1 MRRYDVAVVGSGPNG
16 FAAAITAQ
24 QAGLS
29 VVILE
34 AEEKI
39 GGGVRSE
46 PLTLPGFV
54 HDIGSAI
61 HPLGAGSPFFNTLPL
76 SDYGLEWVYPEAA
89 VAHPLDGGQA
99 FTLERSVVDTAAQL
113 GVDREA
119 YIDLMQPIVEQW
131 DNIAP
136 AFLGPLRWPDHP
148 FSLASFG
155 LKAVQSAERL
165 AQRSFKGAPARAFF
179 AGLAA
184 HSMLP
189 LEKTVSAGVGL
200 VLGALGHV
208 VGWPFPKG
216 GSQQLTDALHHYFV
230 SLGGEIITD
239 HRVTSIADIPPCKA
253 TLFDITPYQLL
264 DIEGLNFTGS
274 YLRQLKQ
281 FKYNQGIFKIDWALD
296 EPIPFTNEAC
306 HRAATIHLGGTLEEI
321 AESEQMMWN
330 KEHSDNPYVLLVHQ
344 SPFDA
349 SRAPEGKHTAWAY
362 CHVPRYS
369 EVNMTE
375 AIEKQVERFAP
386 GFKNTVLERHTM
398 NTHQVQQ
405 YNANYIGGDINGG
418 AQTLMQLFTR
428 PVMNL
433 TPYRTPLEGVYI
445 CSSSTPP
452 GGGVHG
458 MCGFYAAK
466 TALKDVFDKE
476 VGLNS

>member
-1 MRRYDVAVVGSGPNG
+1 MKRYDVAVVGSGPNG
-16 FAAAITAQ
+16 FAAAIAAQ

-34 AEEKI
+34 AAHKV

-46 PLTLPGFV
+46 ALTLPGFV

-61 HPLGAGSPFFNTLPL
+61 HPLGAGSPFFTTLPL
-76 SDYGLEWVYPEAA
+76 QHHGLEWVYPEAA

-99 FTLERSVVDTAAQL
+99 FLLTRSVADTAAQL
-113 GVDREA
+113 GVDRQA
-119 YIDLMQPIVEQW
+119 YTKLMQPIVDQW
-131 DNIAP
+131 DDIAP

-148 FSLASFG
+148 LALAGFG
-155 LKAVQSAERL
+155 LKAIQSAEGL
-165 AQRSFKGAPARAFF
+165 ANRIFKGTPARAFF

-189 LEKTVSAGVGL
+189 LDKTVSAGVAL

-216 GSQQLTDALHHYFV
+216 GAEQLTNALHRYFL
-230 SLGGEIITD
+230 SLGGEVITH
-239 HRVTSIADIPPCKA
+239 HRVRSIKDIPPCKA

-264 DIEGLNFTGS
+264 DIQGLDFGRS
-274 YLRQLKQ
+274 YRRQLEQ
-281 FKYNQGIFKIDWALD
+281 FQYNQGIFKIDWALD
-296 EPIPFTNEAC
+296 EPIPFTNEFC
-306 HRAATIHLGGTLEEI
+306 HQAATIHLGGTMEEI
-321 AESEQMMWN
+321 AESERMIWN
-330 KEHSDNPYVLLVHQ
+330 KQHSKNPYVLLVHQ
-344 SPFDA
+344 SPFDPT
-349 SRAPEGKHTAWAY
+349 RAPDGKHTAWAY

-369 EVNMTE
+369 EVDMTG

-386 GFKNTVLERHTM
+386 GFKDVVLDRYTM
-398 NTHQVQQ
+398 NTAQVQQ

-458 MCGFYAAK
+458 MCGYYAAK
-466 TALKDVFDKE
+466 TALHDIFNKRIE
-476 VGLNS
+476 LT

>member
-1 MRRYDVAVVGSGPNG
+1 MKRYDVAVIGSGPNG
-16 FAAAITAQ
+16 FAAAIVAQ

-29 VVILE
+29 TVILE
-34 AEEKI
+34 AEEKV

-46 PLTLPGFV
+46 ALTLPGFV

-61 HPLGAGSPFFNTLPL
+61 HPLGAGSPFFTTLPL
-76 SDYGLEWVYPEAA
+76 AEYGLEWVHPDAA

-99 FTLERSVVDTAAQL
+99 FTLERSVADTAAQL
-113 GVDREA
+113 GTDREA
-119 YIDLMQPIVEQW
+119 YINLMQPIVDQW

-148 FSLASFG
+148 VALAGFG
-155 LKAVQSAERL
+155 LKAVQSADRL
-165 AQRSFKGAPARAFF
+165 ARSSFKGAPARAFF

-189 LEKTVSAGVGL
+189 LEKIVSAGVGL

-208 VGWPFPKG
+208 VGWPFPRG
-216 GSQQLTDALHHYFV
+216 GSQQLTNALHDYFI
-230 SLGGEIITD
+230 SLGGEVVTN
-239 HRVTSIADIPPCKA
+239 HRVKSIADIPPCKA
-253 TLFDITPYQLL
+253 TLFDITPHQLL
-264 DIEGLNFTGS
+264 DIKGLDFTGS
-274 YLRQLKQ
+274 YRRQLKQ
-281 FKYNQGIFKIDWALD
+281 YKYNQGIFKVDWALNQ
-296 EPIPFTNEAC
+296 PIPFTNEAC
-306 HRAATIHLGGTLEEI
+306 NRAATIHLGGTLEEI

-344 SPFDA
+344 SPFD
-349 SRAPEGKHTAWAY
+349 SRRAPEGKHTAWAY

-369 EVNMTE
+369 EVDMTD

-386 GFKNTVLERHTM
+386 GFRDTVLERHTM

-428 PVMNL
+428 PVLNL

-458 MCGFYAAK
+458 MCGYYAAK

-476 VGLNS
+476 VTLD

>member
-1 MRRYDVAVVGSGPNG
+1 MKRYDVVVVGSGPNG

-29 VVILE
+29 VLILE

-46 PLTLPGFV
+46 ALTLPDFV

-61 HPLGAGSPFFNTLPL
+61 HPLGVGSPFFNTLPL
-76 SDYGLEWVYPEAA
+76 HDHGLEWVYPHAA

-99 FTLERSVVDTAAQL
+99 FTLERSVADTAAQL
-113 GVDREA
+113 GVDRDA

-131 DNIAP
+131 DHIAP

-148 FSLASFG
+148 LKLARFG

-165 AQRSFKGAPARAFF
+165 ARHTFKGAPARAFF

-189 LEKTVSAGVGL
+189 LSEIVSAGVGL

-216 GSQQLTDALHHYFV
+216 GSQNLTRALHGYFT
-230 SLGGEIITD
+230 SLGGEVRTSR
-239 HRVTSIADIPPCKA
+239 RVTSIADIPPCKA
-253 TLFDITPYQLL
+253 ILFDITPQQLL
-264 DIEGLNFTGS
+264 SIEGLNFSGP
-274 YLRQLKQ
+274 YLRQLRGY
-281 FKYNQGIFKIDWALD
+281 KYNQGIFKVDWALD
-296 EPIPFTNEAC
+296 EPIPFTNDAC
-306 HRAATIHLGGTLEEI
+306 QRAATIHLGGTLEEI
-321 AESEQMMWN
+321 AESERMLWN
-330 KEHSDNPYVLLVHQ
+330 KEHASNPYVLLVHQ

-369 EVNMTE
+369 EVDMTE
-375 AIEKQVERFAP
+375 VIEKQVERFAP
-386 GFKNTVLERHTM
+386 GFRDTVLERHTM
-398 NTHQVQQ
+398 NTQQVEQ

-418 AQTLMQLFTR
+418 AQSLMQLFTR
-428 PVMNL
+428 PVLNL
-433 TPYRTPLEGVYI
+433 TPYRTPLEGIYI

-458 MCGFYAAK
+458 MCGYYAAK

-476 VGLNS
+476 VDLP

>member
-1 MRRYDVAVVGSGPNG
+1 MKRYDVAVVGSGPNG
-16 FAAAITAQ
+16 FAAAIVAQ
-24 QAGLS
+24 RAGLS
-29 VVILE
+29 TVILE

-39 GGGVRSE
+39 GGGVRSG

-61 HPLGAGSPFFNTLPL
+61 HPLGAGSPFFTTLPL
-76 SDYGLEWVYPEAA
+76 EEYGLEWVYPPAA

-99 FTLERSVVDTAAQL
+99 FTLERSVAATAAQL
-113 GVDREA
+113 GVDRQA
-119 YIDLMQPIVEQW
+119 YVDLMQPLVDQW
-131 DNIAP
+131 DRIAP

-148 FSLASFG
+148 LVLAGFG

-165 AQRSFKGAPARAFF
+165 ARRTFKGAPAQALF

-189 LEKTVSAGVGL
+189 LDKAVSAGVGL

-208 VGWPFPKG
+208 VGWPFPRG
-216 GSQQLTDALHHYFV
+216 GAQQITTALHRYYA
-230 SLGGEIITD
+230 SLGGEVITN
-239 HRVTSIADIPPCKA
+239 HRVASITDIPPSKA

-274 YLRQLKQ
+274 YRRQLKQ
-281 FKYNQGIFKIDWALD
+281 FKYNQGIFKVDWALD
-296 EPIPFTNEAC
+296 QVIPFDNEGC
-306 HRAATIHLGGTLEEI
+306 HQAATIHLGGTLEDI

-330 KEHSDNPYVLLVHQ
+330 KEHADHPYVLLVHQ
-344 SPFDA
+344 SPFDS

-369 EVNMTE
+369 EVDMTE
-375 AIEKQVERFAP
+375 VIENQVERFAP
-386 GFKNTVLERHTM
+386 GFRDTIIERHTM
-398 NTHQVQQ
+398 NTHQIQR

-418 AQTLMQLFTR
+418 AQTLMQIFTR
-428 PVMNL
+428 PVRNL

-458 MCGFYAAK
+458 MCGYHAAK

-476 VGLNS
+476 ITLP